1 MVGSIS
7 MIIHCQVILKG
18 GIFTFQV
25 LKFGL
30 STLHVPNA
38 YGFSI
43 VMLAVLVNA
52 AIFPLTR
59 KQVCCF
65 RVVFV
70 SLFLNSL
77 I

>member
-25 LKFGL
+25 LTYGL

-59 KQVCCF
+59 KQVCRF
-65 RVVFV
+65 SNVLDSIVLK
-70 SLFLNSL
+70 S
-77 I
+77 

>member
-1 MVGSIS
+1 MVDS
-7 MIIHCQVILKG
+7 MIIHSQVNLKG

-38 YGFSI
+38 YGFAI

-59 KQVCCF
+59 KQVCRF
-65 RVVFV
+65 SNVLDSIVLK
-70 SLFLNSL
+70 S
-77 I
+77 